1 MTANKEGEFTLFKE
15 MKYDIPAGIAV
26 FFVAVPL
33 CLGIAHA
40 SGAPLLSG
48 LISGIIGGIVV
59 GLISQSQLSVSGP
72 AAGLTAIALS
82 GIGTLGSFEAF
93 LVATF
98 IAGLLQILFGALRTG
113 AIASYIPSTVIS
125 GMLSAIG
132 LILILKQFPHMIG
145 YDVEAMGVEEFILSN
160 EDLNTNYEL
169 SDNPPEKNSFTV
181 FIHSL
186 SHINIAVMFIGVF
199 SFSFLFIWD
208 RFFSKKLKT
217 IPGALVVVIL
227 AVIANSII
235 NILDGFP
242 KLLASHFVDVPSI
255 STISEFKFA
264 SRFPNWSQLGN
275 YHVYILA
282 LTIAVVAS
290 IETLLSLEAID
301 KLDPQKRFSPPNREL
316 IAQGVGNALCGLFGG
331 LPLTAVIVRGS
342 VNVATGAR
350 TQLSAILHGI
360 LLLVAIMFLAKFL
373 NYIPLACLAAIL
385 VYTGYKL
392 IKPSKI
398 IAMSKRG
405 VTQFFPYTVTIVS
418 IVLTDL
424 LIGVL
429 IGFVVAII
437 SIFIEN
443 YKSVNLK
450 VIQNGN
456 RKRIVLGESV
466 SFLQKLKIQNELI
479 HSPANSVL
487 EIDGSKSLFI
497 DHEIIDLLETFE
509 QTAKQKKM
517 EYIVG
522 GIKKME
528 NHDSELQ
535 QQMKRQYDQLFINN
549 RKWVDE
555 MMEKDPDYFV
565 NLSKG
570 QSPQFLFIGCS
581 DSRVPA
587 DKITGSQP
595 GEMFVQRNIANMVV
609 NTDINLMSVLQYS
622 VEILNVKHV
631 IVCGHYGCGGIRSA
645 MEDNAHGLIDKWL
658 RNIKDVYRLHQQEI
672 DSIEDHEMKHKRMVE
687 LNVREQVYNLLKTS
701 FVQKNRELY
710 GFPQVHGWVYDIH
723 DGKLVDLNIDMN
735 NEFPEFNKLYKIY

>member
-1 MTANKEGEFTLFKE
+1 MPQNKEGEFTLFKE

-48 LISGIIGGIVV
+48 LISGIIGGIIV
-59 GLISQSQLSVSGP
+59 GFISQSQLSVSGP

-82 GIGTLGSFEAF
+82 GIATLGSFEAF

-98 IAGLLQILFGALRTG
+98 IAGILQILFGMLRTG

-145 YDVEAMGVEEFILSN
+145 YDVEAMGVEEFNLSN
-160 EDLNTNYEL
+160 EDLNNNYEL
-169 SDNPPEKNSFTV
+169 SENPPEKNSFTV

-186 SHINIAVMFIGVF
+186 SHINNAVLFIGML

-208 RFFSKKLKT
+208 KYFNKKLKT

-227 AVIANSII
+227 SVITSNLMNLFPGI
-235 NILDGFP
+235 P
-242 KLLASHFVDVPSI
+242 KLVASHFVDVPSI
-255 STISEFKFA
+255 SSISEFRYASKFPDWNQLA
-264 SRFPNWSQLGN
+264 SYQIYVVAF
-275 YHVYILA
+275 
-282 LTIAVVAS
+282 TIAIVAS
-290 IETLLSLEAID
+290 IESLLSLEAID

-316 IAQGVGNALCGLFGG
+316 IAQGVGNTLCGLFGG

-342 VNVATGAR
+342 VNVAAGAR
-350 TQLSAILHGI
+350 TQLSAISHG
-360 LLLVAIMFLAKFL
+360 LLLLIAIMFLSTYL
-373 NYIPLACLAAIL
+373 NFIPLASLAAVL

-392 IKPSKI
+392 IKPSQI
-398 IAMSKRG
+398 IAMYKRG
-405 VTQFFPYTVTIVS
+405 LTQFIPYFVTIAA

-429 IGFVVAII
+429 IGIVIAII
-437 SIFIEN
+437 TIFIEN
-443 YKSVNLK
+443 YKSVKLK

-456 RKRIVLGESV
+456 RKRIILGESV
-466 SFLQKLKIQNELI
+466 SFLQKLKIQKELNQ
-479 HSPANSVL
+479 SPDNSVL
-487 EIDGSKSLFI
+487 EIDGSKCLFV

-509 QTAKQKKM
+509 QTAKQKNI

-528 NHDSELQ
+528 NNDNELQ
-535 QQMKRQYDQLFINN
+535 KEMKRQYDQLFKNN

-622 VEILNVKHV
+622 VEVLNVKHV
-631 IVCGHYGCGGIRSA
+631 IVCGHYGCGGVRAA

-672 DSIEDHEMKHKRMVE
+672 DSITDPELKHKRMVE

-723 DGKLVDLNIDMN
+723 DGRLVDLNIDIN